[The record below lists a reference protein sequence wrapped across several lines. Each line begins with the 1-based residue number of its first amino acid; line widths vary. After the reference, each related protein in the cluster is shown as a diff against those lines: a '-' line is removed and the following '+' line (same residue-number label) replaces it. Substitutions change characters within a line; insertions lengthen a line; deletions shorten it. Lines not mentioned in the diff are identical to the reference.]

1 MSVSDQRL
9 QKTTWND
16 LSNAGFGKSKVRQQ
30 YKEAF
35 GIYPDDVHVNEGI
48 CVEYDHYCYNH
59 LGSVHT
65 GAKGTTVVSDV
76 KASRELE
83 NDTDEEITHEVS
95 LSTQFSSSAT
105 LTVTNSSEFSFTAGI
120 TVGSKELGLE
130 ASFSE
135 SFAFKNEVGS
145 SSTQSRSTTISDKVI
160 VTVPPHSKKHIELVV
175 TWRKMSADFEIP
187 ITISGATGAN
197 FPRRVGNG
205 GHYYWFLGLP
215 RVFESKLTG
224 VVEAAYN
231 ATGTVKVTDVE

>member
-48 CVEYDHYCYNH
+48 CVEYDHYCYNR
-59 LGSVHT
+59 LGQVHT

-76 KASRELE
+76 RASRDLE
-83 NDTDEEITHEVS
+83 NDTDEDITHEVT
-95 LSTQFSSSAT
+95 LSTQFSNSAT

-120 TVGSKELGLE
+120 TVGAKELGLE

-135 SFAFKNEVGS
+135 SFTFRNEAGS
-145 SSTQSRSTTISDKVI
+145 SSTHSRSTTISDKVT
-160 VTVPPHSKKHIELVV
+160 VTVRPHSKMHIELVV
-175 TWRKMSADFEIP
+175 TWKKMSEDFEIP
-187 ITISGATGAN
+187 ITISGMTGAN
-197 FPRRVGNG
+197 FPHRVGQG

-215 RVFESKLTG
+215 RDFESKLTG
-224 VVEAAYN
+224 VVESAYN
-231 ATGTVKVTDVE
+231 ATGKVTVTDVE